1 VTDFRATYRLMFSER
16 FGFREARELVPYL
29 AELGVSHLYL
39 PPSFQAR
46 KGSTHGYDVI
56 DPTSISQEFGGDAE
70 FRALAADAH
79 AAGLGIVLDIVPN
92 HMAVDDDNRYWA
104 DQSLRAKFFDIDP
117 KTGRHRRFF
126 DIDHLAGVRQ
136 EDPEVFAETHQLAI
150 ALVRDGLVDGLR
162 IDHPDGLAD
171 PAGYLARL
179 RAEGVEHAWVEKIL
193 DPGEKLRADWAVDG
207 TVGYEFL
214 NDLAALFVDRSG
226 QAALDALWHELAADE
241 RPFADYAF
249 QAKLEQASGVFEAD
263 VERLAGELDRE
274 PPGGLAGLER
284 ALSSLPVYRTY
295 VDPAAGKVADEDRQ
309 AIAEA
314 GIAEPLARVLL
325 LDEPAPPEFVT
336 RFQQT
341 SPPVMAKGVED
352 TAFYR
357 YARLVALNEVG
368 GDPSRFGISVDDF
381 HAANAERLA
390 GYPNNLLVTQT
401 HDTKRSGDVRAR
413 IGALAGMPEEWAAH
427 VRRWLDV
434 NTPLRDNGAP
444 DPVEEY
450 FIYQNLVGAW
460 PIEPER
466 LEAYMEKALREAKR
480 NTNWV
485 DQNEDWEGRVK
496 AFCRALYDH
505 RPFRESFDLF
515 AARVAD
521 VGERS
526 ALAQLLIKLTAPG
539 VADVYQGDELVSLS
553 LVDPDNRRPVDWQRR
568 RELLE
573 AVKAGTAPDSA
584 DVRKLRLVVAA
595 LDLRKRRPEA
605 FAGAYEPLDVGDKAI
620 AYMRGDSVLVAA
632 EILPRGADAV
642 LHPPEGAWHLCE
654 GYGGQAVET
663 GGQVRLAD
671 LLDERGIALLE
682 RY

>member
-1 VTDFRATYRLMFSER
+1 MFNEH
-16 FGFREARELVPYL
+16 FGFADARALVPYL

-46 KGSTHGYDVI
+46 KGSTHGYDVV
-56 DPTSISQEFGGDAE
+56 DPTSISVEFGGEAE
-70 FRALAADAH
+70 FRALAAEAH
-79 AAGLGIVLDIVPN
+79 AHGLGIVLDIVPN

-104 DQSLRAKFFDIDP
+104 DESLRTKFFDIDP
-117 KTGRHRRFF
+117 VTGRHRRFF

-136 EDPEVFAETHQLAI
+136 EDPEVFAETHKLAI
-150 ALVRDGLVDGLR
+150 ELVREGTLDGVR

-171 PAGYLARL
+171 PAGYLKRL

-214 NDLAALFVDRSG
+214 NDLAALFVDQAG
-226 QAALDALWHELAADE
+226 EAALDALWSELTGDT

-249 QAKLEQASGVFEAD
+249 EAKLEQASGTFRDD
-263 VERLAGELDRE
+263 VDRLARNLHGDAEAPVPDLGVED
-274 PPGGLAGLER
+274 LAR

-295 VDPAAGKVADEDRQ
+295 VDPLAGTVADEDRE

-314 GIAEPLARVLL
+314 GIAEPLARILT
-325 LDEPAPPEFVT
+325 LDDPAPAEFVT

-368 GDPSRFGISVDDF
+368 GDPSRFGISVDQF
-381 HAANAERLA
+381 HEANRERLA
-390 GYPNNLLVTQT
+390 SYPRNLLVTQT

-413 IGALAGMPEEWAAH
+413 IGALAGIPEEWAAH
-427 VRRWLDV
+427 VRRWFDV
-434 NTPLRDNGAP
+434 NTPLRSAGAP

-450 FIYQNLVGAW
+450 FIYQNLIGAW
-460 PIEPER
+460 PIEPDR
-466 LEAYMEKALREAKR
+466 LEGYMEKALREAKR

-485 DQNEDWEGRVK
+485 DQNHEYEDRVK

-505 RPFRESFDLF
+505 RPFRDSFDQF
-515 AARVAD
+515 AERVAD
-521 VGERS
+521 LGERAS
-526 ALAQLLIKLTAPG
+526 LAQLLLKLTSPG
-539 VADVYQGDELVSLS
+539 VADIYQGDELVSLS

-568 RELLE
+568 REALA
-573 AVKAGTAPDSA
+573 AVREGSAPDTP
-584 DVRKLRLVVAA
+584 DFRKLRLIVTA
-595 LDLRKRRPEA
+595 LDLRRRRPEA
-605 FAGAYEPLDVGDKAI
+605 FEGSYEPIDAGERAI
-620 AYMRGDSVLVAA
+620 AYVRGGAVLVAA
-632 EILPRGADAV
+632 EVRPGGGDAV
-642 LHPPEGAWHLCE
+642 VDLPGR
-654 GYGGQAVET
+654 GRT
-663 GGQVRLAD
+663 RLAEV
-671 LLDERGIALLE
+671 LDERGIALIELA
-682 RY
+682 